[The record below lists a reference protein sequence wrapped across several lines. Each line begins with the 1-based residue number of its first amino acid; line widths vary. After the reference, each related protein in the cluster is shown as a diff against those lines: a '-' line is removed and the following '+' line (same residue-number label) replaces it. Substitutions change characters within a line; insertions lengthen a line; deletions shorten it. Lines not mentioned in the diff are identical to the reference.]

1 MAKSIKRR
9 VRRIGAKHRLWITLE
24 QDTFETLQARGEK
37 LGYSISALA
46 QRVINRGVAAGL
58 IDDASPTTTEEYYLL
73 SDDLYRTMKKLPKLL
88 SASVDLREHMVASL
102 NQVVM
107 RQVEQIAQ
115 QDLVIKKYE
124 QDRREAAELTVVVQ
138 PNAPDIPRRG

>member
-1 MAKSIKRR
+1 MATSIKRR

-24 QDTFETLQARGEK
+24 QDTFEALQARGEK

-73 SDDLYRTMKKLPKLL
+73 SDDLYRTMKELPKLL

-102 NQVVM
+102 NQVVI

-115 QDLVIKKYE
+115 QDLAIKKYE
-124 QDRREAAELTVVVQ
+124 QDEKDRLEAAGLTVPVQ
-138 PNAPDIPRRG
+138 TEAPD